1 MLKYYT
7 KPEGTDPLA
16 LFKALQL
23 DTLIEPCKL
32 FMTETEALIMKK
44 AAVRIALVD
53 NTVTFTALTP
63 YGETLLR
70 HNPRTLTY
78 PASYTSDLTDDERLE
93 QASPLDSLRHF
104 LTTIK
109 YPSGTPE
116 CMKKLFGV
124 FSFDLISHYES
135 LPIAAF
141 DPLEYPDFEF
151 FLAEEL
157 YYIPNPKISNIK
169 LINMSHSNVPTVN
182 ITDKSYVE
190 KVIQIKE
197 QIKLGDIFQCVL
209 ARRFST
215 PCNQPFQAFVNLAQS
230 NPSPYLFYFKGL
242 DHTVFG
248 ASPETCVK
256 VENKNIILHPIAGT
270 RPRAVVNGF
279 IDPDLDKRHEAELK
293 LDHKETAEHMMLV
306 DLARNDVARISE
318 TGSRTVK
325 DLLIVEKFSQ
335 VMHLVSRVTGKLK
348 HHLDGLHAYGAC
360 LNMGTLSG
368 APKIEATKIL
378 RRFENEKRGPYGGGI
393 GWIAQNGDVD
403 TGIIIRSAC
412 VKHNIAHVTAGAGIV
427 YDSIP
432 EIEAAETT
440 LKAKAVLQA
449 IAYSEENSN
458 ANTKAQCYSD

>member
-1 MLKYYT
+1 MLKYHI

-23 DTLIEPCKL
+23 DTLIEPCNL

-44 AAVRIALVD
+44 AAVRFALVD
-53 NTVTFTALTP
+53 NTVTFTTLTP
-63 YGETLLR
+63 YGETLLV
-70 HNPRTLTY
+70 HSPRTISY
-78 PASYTSDLTDDERLE
+78 PTIHSSDLTDDERLE

-116 CMKKLFGV
+116 CMKRLFGV

-135 LPIAAF
+135 LPIVAN
-141 DPLEYPDFEF
+141 DPIGYPDFEF

-157 YYIPNPKISNIK
+157 FYIPNPTISKIK
-169 LINMSHSNVPTVN
+169 LINTSHFNVPTVN
-182 ITDKSYVE
+182 ITDKRYIE
-190 KVIQIKE
+190 KVIKIKE
-197 QIKLGDIFQCVL
+197 QIKAGDIFQCVL

-215 PCNQPFQAFVNLAQS
+215 PCNHPFQAFVNLAQS

-242 DHTVFG
+242 NHTVFG
-248 ASPETCVK
+248 ASPETCLK
-256 VENKNIILHPIAGT
+256 VENKNILLHPIAGT
-270 RPRAVVNGF
+270 RPRALVNGF
-279 IDPDLDKRHEAELK
+279 IDLDLDKRHEADLK

-306 DLARNDVARISE
+306 DLARNDVSRISE
-318 TGSRTVK
+318 AGSRTVK
-325 DLLIVEKFSQ
+325 DLLVVEKFSQ

-348 HHLDGLHAYGAC
+348 PYLDGLHAYGAC

-378 RRFENEKRGPYGGGI
+378 RKLENEKRGPYGGGI
-393 GWIAQNGDVD
+393 GWIAQNGDID

-412 VKHNIAHVTAGAGIV
+412 VINNIAHVTAGAGIV

-432 EIEAAETT
+432 EMEAAETT

-449 IAYSEENSN
+449 IAYSEENTN
-458 ANTKAQCYSD
+458 ADTKAQCYSD